1 MRNATL
7 ELTNRS
13 IRIVYLHL
21 LGMPTS
27 AIARDPAVGLSP
39 ARTGVVLRT
48 SLADPQLVTAARL
61 MFKYKRD
68 AALVAERL
76 AGYD

>member
-21 LGMPTS
+21 LGMPIS
-27 AIARDPAVGLSP
+27 AIALSVGLSP

-48 SLADPQLVTAARL
+48 SLADAQLVTAARL

-68 AALVAERL
+68 AALAAERL